1 MNILAMGI
9 NLWQDNAEL
18 SGYESKRGHAVRTL
32 GAEGEPGVD
41 YHFAPDET
49 TAQVVERIS
58 REWPVDLLLCSCP
71 ELYPP
76 PLEVEHCPVR
86 TVAVISDWNLYQP
99 QLEHN
104 LARYDVAVSDKRG
117 SMELRIVGIKTRY
130 WGPIYSHRP
139 RIHRDYGL
147 DLAEKSAKNIPRHA
161 GGTPLHDTPFKG
173 GHQDAGVPVGGE
185 GATGDV
191 PLRDIDVGFYG
202 NLNPAAH
209 PRRIENVHRLATLG
223 DRWRVEISG
232 YHTQEDYAGL
242 LNRTRIAFNGSI
254 RGEMNLRCFEAPACG
269 ALLFIERDNLEAGEV
284 FTHGETAIFY
294 TDDDL
299 LELMERYLSNEPERA
314 RIARAG
320 QELIHEWRAV
330 NRLDAFFDWL
340 AEQPASGRPYHQ
352 FDEDARLRADALQY
366 SSALPSAQQILSRQ
380 ALERWVRERPDEP
393 AALLASGCHDFES
406 GMRDRDKG
414 QMKRAGELFSE
425 AGLRAPLDAA
435 PYLNLALLMAAIRQP
450 ESARK
455 LLHQALQYEA
465 SHALAAFILGKNTD
479 PAYIA
484 LRFALALGECPT
496 PHAHAMAQ
504 GRMG

>member
-1 MNILAMGI
+1 MNILALGI

-18 SGYESKRGHAVRTL
+18 ADYESKRGHAVRTL
-32 GAEGEPGVD
+32 GATGEPCVD

-49 TAQVVERIS
+49 SAQVIERIS
-58 REWPVDLLLCSCP
+58 REWPVDLLLCGCP

-86 TVAVISDWNLYQP
+86 TVAVVSDWNLYQP

-117 SMELRIVGIKTRY
+117 SMELRLAGIKTRY

-139 RIHRDYGL
+139 SIHRDYELEGL
-147 DLAEKSAKNIPRHA
+147 GNYRGNIPRHT

-173 GHQDAGVPVGGE
+173 GGAPE
-185 GATGDV
+185 GAEGEPGDV
-191 PLRDIDVGFYG
+191 PIRDIDVGFFG

-209 PRRIENVHRLATLG
+209 PRRMENVERLATLG
-223 DRWRVEISG
+223 VRWRVEISG
-232 YHTQEDYAGL
+232 HHSQRDYAAL

-284 FTHGETAIFY
+284 FTHGETAVFY

-299 LELMERYLSNEPERA
+299 LELMERYLRDEPERA

-320 QELIHEWRAV
+320 QSLIQEWRAV
-330 NRLDAFFDWL
+330 NRLDDFFDWM
-340 AEQPASGRPYHQ
+340 AACPSSGRPYHD

-366 SSALPSAQQILSRQ
+366 SSALPPAQQVLSRQ
-380 ALERWVRERPDEP
+380 ALERWLRQRPEDP
-393 AALLASGCHDFES
+393 AALLANGCHDFES
-406 GMRDRDKG
+406 GMRDKDKG
-414 QMKRAGELFSE
+414 RLKRAGERFAE
-425 AGLRAPLDAA
+425 AGMRTPLDAA
-435 PYLNLALLMAAIRQP
+435 PCLNLALLMAAIRQP
-450 ESARK
+450 ESARN
-455 LLHQALQYEA
+455 LLDQALRHEA
-465 SHALAAFILGKNTD
+465 SHALAAFLLGKNTD
-479 PAYIA
+479 PDYIA
-484 LRFALALGECPT
+484 LRLALALGQDLT
-496 PHAHAMAQ
+496 PHAHAMAR

>member
-1 MNILAMGI
+1 MGI

-18 SGYESKRGHAVRTL
+18 SAYESKRDHAVRTL
-32 GAEGEPGVD
+32 GAEGEANVDFHFDPG
-41 YHFAPDET
+41 ET
-49 TAQVVERIS
+49 TGQVVERIA
-58 REWPVDLLLCSCP
+58 REWPVDLLLCGCP

-76 PLEVEHCPVR
+76 PLEVEYCPVR
-86 TVAVISDWNLYQP
+86 TVAVVSDWNLYQP

-104 LARYDVAVSDKRG
+104 LARYDIAVSDKRG
-117 SMELRIVGIKTRY
+117 SMELRLARMKTRY

-147 DLAEKSAKNIPRHA
+147 EGLGSCRGNIPHHA
-161 GGTPLHDTPFKG
+161 GGAPPHDTPFKG
-173 GHQDAGVPVGGE
+173 GHQDAGVPEGGE
-185 GATGDV
+185 GATGDL

-209 PRRIENVHRLATLG
+209 PRRMDNVHRLTMLG

-232 YHTQEDYAGL
+232 YHAQEDYAAL

-294 TDDDL
+294 SDDDL
-299 LELMERYLSNEPERA
+299 LELMERYLRDEPERA

-320 QELIHEWRAV
+320 QSLIQEWRAV
-330 NRLDAFFDWL
+330 NRLDDFFDWM
-340 AEQPASGRPYHQ
+340 AEQPVSGRPYRE

-366 SSALPSAQQILSRQ
+366 TSALPSAQQVLSRQ
-380 ALERWVRERPDEP
+380 ALERWLKQRPEDP
-393 AALLASGCHDFES
+393 AALLANGCHDFES
-406 GMRDRDKG
+406 GMRDKDKG
-414 QMKRAGELFSE
+414 RLKCAGERFAE
-425 AGLRAPLDAA
+425 AGMRAPLDAA

-450 ESARK
+450 ESAKK
-455 LLHQALQYEA
+455 LLNQALQHEA
-465 SHALAAFILGKNTD
+465 SHVLAAFILGKNTD
-479 PAYIA
+479 PAYVA
-484 LRFALALGECPT
+484 LRFALALGQDLT
-496 PHAHAMAQ
+496 PHAHAMARD
-504 GRMG
+504 RMG